1 MKKGFQKLLF
11 ISIASFLITSCEKG
25 DEAFPG
31 TPSTEKT
38 LIKLQEGG
46 NGLITI
52 ALDLTPGVAAINVL
66 EIRRDAVSAA
76 ALNSTQV
83 VKIAKSNAILSDLSG
98 ASVVEIPNN
107 LYTSHPDNP
116 YDGQNWTVTFKPG
129 EFVKFLKFNLDAS
142 QLITA
147 GDVGMG
153 FMIAEAKGCQI
164 SDAKSQV
171 AVAISAKNQ
180 YDGIYRVYGTFSHP
194 TNTDISGPFGTAGFG
209 GDLYCELITTG
220 AASVNRNY
228 GGAVGESVI
237 VYNHTANV
245 FTYFTGVK
253 MRFSVNANNTV
264 NVTPVP
270 GFIAVDPTPYNCTY
284 NPTTKTFTLN
294 YGWTS
299 AGGQRLITENLVYIR
314 PR

>member
-1 MKKGFQKLLF
+1 MKKVVQKLLF
-11 ISIASFLITSCEKG
+11 LSLASFVITSCEKG
-25 DEAFPG
+25 EEAFPG
-31 TPSTEKT
+31 TPTTEKT
-38 LIKLQEGG
+38 LIKLPEGG

-98 ASVVEIPNN
+98 ASVAEIPNT
-107 LYTSHPDNP
+107 LYSSHVDNP
-116 YDGQNWTVTFKPG
+116 YDGQYWTVTFKPG
-129 EFVKFLKFNLDAS
+129 EFVKHLKFNLDPS

-147 GDVGMG
+147 GKVGMG
-153 FMIAEAKGCQI
+153 FLIAEAKGCQI

-180 YDGIYRVYGTFSHP
+180 YDGIYRVYGTFFHP
-194 TNTDISGPFGTAGFG
+194 TNPDITGAFGTPNFG
-209 GDLYCELITTG
+209 GQLLCEMITTG
-220 AASVNRNY
+220 AASLNRNY
-228 GGAVGESVI
+228 GGVVGESVV
-237 VYNHTANV
+237 VYNNVVGV

-264 NVTPVP
+264 NVIPVP
-270 GFIAVDPTPYNCTY
+270 TFIAVDPSPYNCTY
-284 NPTTKTFTLN
+284 NPATRTFTLN

-299 AGGQRLITENLVYIR
+299 GAQRLITENLVWVR
-314 PR
+314 AR